1 MTRWNHRPGRVSAA
15 ITQTPRADI
24 PLALVFAAA
33 AAPLVML
40 KLLVPAP
47 GVLPALSMVSI
58 GSAAVVALF
67 AWSTLSKRD
76 RDHVTLWDVSGACA
90 LIGIAAGIL
99 SQPEHVIE
107 FLGLAS
113 TAP

>member
-1 MTRWNHRPGRVSAA
+1 MTRWNHPVSRVSAA
-15 ITQTPRADI
+15 LAQTPRTGV
-24 PLALVFAAA
+24 PLALVFATA
-33 AAPLVML
+33 AAPLLML

-47 GVLPALSMVSI
+47 AVLPALSMVSI

-67 AWSTLSKRD
+67 AWSALSKPD
-76 RDHVTLWDVSGACA
+76 RNHVTLWDVSGACA
-90 LIGIAAGIL
+90 LIGFAAGIL

-107 FLGLAS
+107 FLGLAT